1 LVPATSC
8 GWAVLRLQG
17 PLLLLRPPPCL
28 SLLLVLCWRVCL
40 QRPQQQLLL
49 PLLSFQPGQMVL

>member
-1 LVPATSC
+1 MSC

-40 QRPQQQLLL
+40 QRPQQPLLL
-49 PLLSFQPGQMVL
+49 PLLLPQQAQMAL